1 MERKDVRPIHA
12 CVPLVA
18 LAIAVGGCAKT
29 EKSENPLSP
38 QIAGPMP
45 GVEISAPVLIEPGR
59 GWRLKSNEQ
68 PVQLMIENAATNG
81 PRPLLYRFEVAAD
94 GGFLNIVYAREG
106 IAQGEGGQTGRTLH
120 RLPDRLADG
129 RTYFWRARAYDG
141 ANTGPFQVGLNF
153 EIQHPSR
160 LFNPQL
166 LEPVNGQTSTSER
179 PHLKVRNAARQGPIL
194 NVNYAFQV
202 AADPGFTQ
210 VLAQGSVPEN
220 TVTGETIWL
229 PTAELPA
236 QTTTY
241 WRSMA
246 SDGLVSSGWEASL
259 FKTPS
264 KPTVPGPGPGPKP
277 ISCGS
282 PATHYDVVSCQRS
295 AYGTPIGHNNL
306 SALMRAIAA
315 DLNRRGFSGGPFGV
329 LKKTGGDNC
338 GGISCDIVCAGP
350 NNFSQHHYDVLI
362 DGTGAGVPTWGP
374 PRTGQG
380 NIRPDECL
388 IQ

>member
-1 MERKDVRPIHA
+1 MVRIDFRPFVICVSLTVLPIM
-12 CVPLVA
+12 VA
-18 LAIAVGGCAKT
+18 GCAKS

-38 QIAGPMP
+38 NIAGPMP
-45 GVEISAPVLIEPGR
+45 GVEISTPILLEPGR

-68 PVQLMIENAATNG
+68 PIQLLVENAASNG

-106 IAQGEGGQTGRTLH
+106 IAQGEGGQTGRTAL
-120 RLPDRLADG
+120 RLPDRLEDG

-141 ANTGPFQVGLNF
+141 ANTGGFAVGLNF
-153 EIQHPSR
+153 EIQLPSR

-166 LEPVNGQTSTSER
+166 LEPVNGQTAENQR

-202 AADPGFTQ
+202 ARDSAFTQ

-229 PTAELPA
+229 PNAELPF
-236 QTTTY
+236 QTNLY
-241 WRSMA
+241 WRSLA
-246 SDGLVSSGWEASL
+246 SDGQVNSGWETAS
-259 FKTPS
+259 FRTPGQ
-264 KPTVPGPGPGPKP
+264 PTTPPPDAPATPV
-277 ISCGS
+277 SCGS
-282 PATHYDVVSCQRS
+282 PATHYDVVACQRS

-306 SALMRAIAA
+306 NALMRAIAA

-329 LKKTGGDNC
+329 LRKDGGANC
-338 GGISCDIVCAGP
+338 GGISCDIICAGQST
-350 NNFSQHHYDVLI
+350 SQRQYDVLI
-362 DGTGAGVPTWGP
+362 DGEGAGVPTWGS
-374 PRTGQG
+374 PRVYPD
-380 NIRPDECL
+380 IRIDTCF

>member
-1 MERKDVRPIHA
+1 MA
-12 CVPLVA
+12 A
-18 LAIAVGGCAKT
+18 LPVIAGGCAKT

-45 GVEISAPVLIEPGR
+45 GVEISTPILMEPGR

-68 PVQLMIENAATNG
+68 PIQLLIENAASNG

-94 GGFLNIVYAREG
+94 GGFLTIVYAREG
-106 IAQGEGGQTGRTLH
+106 VAQGEGGQTGRTAL
-120 RLPDRLADG
+120 RLPDRLEDG

-141 ANTGPFQVGLNF
+141 ANTGPFAVGINF
-153 EIQHPSR
+153 DVQLPSR

-166 LEPVNGQTSTSER
+166 LEPVNGQTSENQR

-194 NVNYAFQV
+194 NVNYGFQV
-202 AADPGFTQ
+202 ARDPAFTQ

-229 PTAELPA
+229 PNVDLPF

-246 SDGLVSSGWEASL
+246 SDGQVNSGWEVSS
-259 FKTPS
+259 FRTPTQ
-264 KPTVPGPGPGPKP
+264 PTTPPTGGPPTPV
-277 ISCGS
+277 SCGS
-282 PATHYDVVSCQRS
+282 PATHYDVVACQRS
-295 AYGTPIGHNNL
+295 AYGTPIGHDNL
-306 SALMRAIAA
+306 NALMRAIAA

-329 LKKTGGDNC
+329 LRKTGGANC
-338 GGISCDIVCAGP
+338 GGISCDI
-350 NNFSQHHYDVLI
+350 
-362 DGTGAGVPTWGP
+362 
-374 PRTGQG
+374 
-380 NIRPDECL
+380 
-388 IQ
+388 

>member
-1 MERKDVRPIHA
+1 MERKDVRPILTGMSLA
-12 CVPLVA
+12 A
-18 LAIAVGGCAKT
+18 LAVAIGSCAKT

-38 QIAGPMP
+38 QIAGPMA
-45 GVEISAPVLIEPGR
+45 GVEISAPILIEPGR

-68 PVQLMIENAATNG
+68 PLQLMIENAATNG

-141 ANTGPFQVGLNF
+141 ANTGPFQVGINF
-153 EIQHPSR
+153 EIQLPSR

-166 LEPVNGQTSTSER
+166 LEPVNGQTATSER

-202 AADPGFTQ
+202 ASDPAFTQ
-210 VLAQGSVPEN
+210 ILAQGSVPEN

-229 PTAELPA
+229 PPVELPA
-236 QTTTY
+236 QATQY

-246 SDGLVSSGWEASL
+246 SDGLVNSGWEAAA
-259 FKTPS
+259 FRTPS
-264 KPTVPGPGPGPKP
+264 KPTTPGPGPRP
-277 ISCGS
+277 IACGS

-306 SALMRAIAA
+306 NALMRSIAA

-329 LKKTGGDNC
+329 LAKTGGANC
-338 GGISCDIVCAGP
+338 GGISCDIICAGQGT
-350 NNFSQHHYDVLI
+350 SQRQHDVLI
-362 DGTGAGVPTWGP
+362 DGEGAGVPTWGT
-374 PRTGQG
+374 PRTWPD
-380 NIRPDECL
+380 IRADTCSV
-388 IQ
+388 Q